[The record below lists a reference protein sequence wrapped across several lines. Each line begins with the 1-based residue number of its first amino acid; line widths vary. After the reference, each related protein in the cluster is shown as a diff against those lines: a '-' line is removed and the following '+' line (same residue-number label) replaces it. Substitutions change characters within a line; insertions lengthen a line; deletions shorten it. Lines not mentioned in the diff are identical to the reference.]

1 MLTLLYVVIALS
13 VPIAGCIYC
22 KYTYGRK
29 TRLEKDLQQIINNY
43 HSHYL

>member
-1 MLTLLYVVIALS
+1 MLTLLYVIIALS

-22 KYTYGRK
+22 KYTYSRK
-29 TRLEKDLQQIINNY
+29 TRLEKDLQQIIGSY